1 MKRLALYAGLAVVL
15 FLVGFSVA
23 RRAEARVETVRHTQV
38 LMGTVVDIQ
47 VRDRER
53 GKAEK
58 AIAAAFT
65 EMRRVDVLFS
75 TSKEGEVWALNQDPD
90 GTVEIG
96 AELYAVMLDSDHI
109 WRMSAGAFDAGLNN
123 LITLWGFGTEGQE
136 VPLPE
141 AVDAA
146 RQASGWAAMQLSDGS
161 ISRPAG
167 VGLNFGGIA
176 KGYAVD
182 RAMDILQAHGV
193 TSAMVN
199 AGGEIRAVGSGWL
212 VGIQHPRRSGEIIAR
227 IRPGELAVATSGD
240 YEQFFESEGQRYHH
254 LLDPRTGYPAQ
265 GVQSVTV
272 IAPSCTE
279 ADGLSTAV
287 FVLGPLE
294 GLALIETLA
303 DTEAY
308 LVDASGAVHMTS
320 GFEEYLVEQ

>member
-1 MKRLALYAGLAVVL
+1 MKRFGLFAGLAVLL
-15 FLVGFSVA
+15 FLVGFSLA
-23 RRAEARVETVRHTQV
+23 RRAEARVDTVRHTQV

-65 EMRRVDVLFS
+65 EMRRVDLMFS
-75 TSKEGEVWALNQDPD
+75 TSKEGEVWALNQHPD

-96 AELYAVMLDSDHI
+96 PELYAVILDSDRI

-123 LITLWGFGTEGQE
+123 LIELWDFGTEGQH
-136 VPLPE
+136 VPPPA
-141 AVDAA
+141 AVDSA
-146 RQASGWAAMQLSDGS
+146 RQASGWAAVHLAGGS
-161 ISRPAG
+161 VSRPTG
-167 VGLNFGGIA
+167 LGLNFGGIA

-182 RAMDILQAHGV
+182 RAMQTLQAHGV

-199 AGGEIRAVGSGWL
+199 AGGEIRAIGSGWL
-212 VGIQHPRRSGEIIAR
+212 VGIQHPRQNGEIMAR

-240 YEQFFESEGQRYHH
+240 YEQFFEIEGQRYHH

-272 IAPSCTE
+272 IAPNCTD

-287 FVLGPLE
+287 FVLGPVE